1 MDPASRTSARVPCSV
16 AMCTV
21 SFMRESRFL
30 VSDGSLEK
38 CAGSRLLHVSADI
51 SHETRHAQPVRALFY
66 AFRSKWRLYDPAAG
80 KFVDEGDMRIVAE
93 KGGDDTSLRFTV
105 KGHKVKHDDKGWLLR
120 N

>member
-1 MDPASRTSARVPCSV
+1 ML
-16 AMCTV
+16 M
-21 SFMRESRFL
+21 
-30 VSDGSLEK
+30 K
-38 CAGSRLLHVSADI
+38 HVSADI
-51 SHETRHAQPVRALFY
+51 ATRHAPLLRTQFH
-66 AFRSKWRLYDPAAG
+66 AFRSKWRLYDAAGG

>member
-1 MDPASRTSARVPCSV
+1 
-16 AMCTV
+16 
-21 SFMRESRFL
+21 MRESRFL

-51 SHETRHAQPVRALFY
+51 SHETRHAQPLRTQFH
-66 AFRSKWRLYDPAAG
+66 AFRSKWRLYDPAGG

-105 KGHKVKHDDKGWLLR
+105 KGHKVKHYENGWLR
-120 N
+120 WN